1 MPLTGSPD
9 APGGSGAPPQG
20 PDTAAWL
27 LQAIDDALPQ
37 TQCRRCGYA
46 DCKAYAQALA
56 HGQANI
62 NRCPPG
68 GAEGV
73 RRLSEITGQPLLAL
87 DPQCGEEAPRRLAWI
102 DESAC
107 IGCTLCIQACPVDAI
122 AGAPRRM
129 HGVVADWC
137 TGCELCLA
145 PCPTDCIHIVP
156 PARQAQATGWEAW
169 STEQAQQ
176 ARARYAR
183 RLQRIEQERVAAQAR
198 PPVAAPCAPEPA
210 EQAGQQ
216 RKQAMVRAALE
227 RARLRQASRA

>member
-1 MPLTGSPD
+1 MADS
-9 APGGSGAPPQG
+9 A
-20 PDTAAWL
+20 L

-46 DCKAYAQALA
+46 DCKAYARALA
-56 HGQANI
+56 DGEATI

-73 RRLSEITGQPLLAL
+73 RRLAAITGQVPLAL

-129 HGVVADWC
+129 HTVIADWC
-137 TGCELCLA
+137 TGCELCLP
-145 PCPTDCIHIVP
+145 PCPTDCIRLVEQP
-156 PARQAQATGWEAW
+156 LRARASGWDAW
-169 STEQAQQ
+169 SPRQAQQ
-176 ARARYAR
+176 ARERYERRSR
-183 RLQRIEQERVAAQAR
+183 RLEHERAATQAAR
-198 PPVAAPCAPEPA
+198 APVAPSSQAPA
-210 EQAGQQ
+210 EQAAQQ

-227 RARLRQASRA
+227 RARARQASRG

>member
-1 MPLTGSPD
+1 MSGRGSPGAASQGQD
-9 APGGSGAPPQG
+9 AAR
-20 PDTAAWL
+20 L
-27 LQAIDDALPQ
+27 LQAIDEALPQ

-46 DCKAYAQALA
+46 DCRAYAQALA
-56 HGQANI
+56 DAQTTI

-73 RRLSEITGQPLLAL
+73 RRLAALTGQPVLAL
-87 DPQCGEEAPRRLAWI
+87 DPQCGQEAPRRLAWI

-129 HGVVADWC
+129 HGVIADWC

-145 PCPTDCIHIVP
+145 PCPTDCIHLIAP
-156 PARQAQATGWEAW
+156 PHQAQATGWEAW
-169 STEQAQQ
+169 SPEQAQQ

-183 RLQRIEQERVAAQAR
+183 RSARIEQERAAHQAR
-198 PPVAAPCAPEPA
+198 PPVAPPSATEPL
-210 EQAGQQ
+210 EQPAQQ

-227 RARLRQASRA
+227 RARQRQASRD